1 MDHACRIGLPVSSSD
16 VAVVARLAALLR
28 AYMYDQTCRA
38 DAADPSYATVTVI
51 LGDYWASIELAGL
64 TSPSRTIWLLQ

>member
-51 LGDYWASIELAGL
+51 LGDY
-64 TSPSRTIWLLQ
+64 